1 MAEPVP
7 SDFVLIAP
15 PERLSELTA
24 LLRLDGTV
32 EAYSDADAVAAL
44 DATFQSLPR
53 MVVLERGFAE
63 SLRGRAFVRRVTD
76 DPFGRECLV
85 RVIDAVRDA
94 VRDVAQNAVRQTAA
108 TPSLPVDMPTAATS
122 DVQPSVEPG
131 PVATERATRRRQVA
145 AGSAATIDGTIVQL
159 VDISTEG
166 MQVLGPLTLK
176 PHQAVRVTIPAPD
189 VPVKLHA
196 RVAWATLELGTQQ
209 AGLRYRAGLAF
220 VDADVARLTRVV
232 DWLTSTGPSEG

>member
-7 SDFVLIAP
+7 ADFVLIAP
-15 PERLSELTA
+15 PERLSELAA
-24 LLRLDGTV
+24 LLRLGGTV

-44 DATFQSLPR
+44 DATFQTLPR

-85 RVIDAVRDA
+85 RVIDVP
-94 VRDVAQNAVRQTAA
+94 
-108 TPSLPVDMPTAATS
+108 PSLFVELPTAATLE
-122 DVQPSVEPG
+122 VQPPVEPA

-145 AGSAATIDGTIVQL
+145 AGSTATIDGTIVQL
-159 VDISTEG
+159 VDISADG
-166 MQVLGPLTLK
+166 MQVIGPLTLK
-176 PHQAVRVTIPAPD
+176 PHQAVRVTVPAPD
-189 VPVKLHA
+189 MPMKLHA
-196 RVAWATLELGTQQ
+196 RVAWATLELGGPQ

-220 VDADVARLTRVV
+220 VDADAASLTRVV

>member
-7 SDFVLIAP
+7 ADFVLIAP

-24 LLRLDGTV
+24 LLRLEGTV
-32 EAYSDADAVAAL
+32 EAYSDADALAAL
-44 DATFQSLPR
+44 DATFQTLPR
-53 MVVLERGFAE
+53 MVVLERAFAE

-85 RVIDAVRDA
+85 RVVDARRA
-94 VRDVAQNAVRQTAA
+94 PGTA
-108 TPSLPVDMPTAATS
+108 PSLPEAVPSAAAS
-122 DVQPSVEPG
+122 ELQVPAEPA
-131 PVATERATRRRQVA
+131 PVAMARATVRRQAV
-145 AGSAATIDGTIVQL
+145 AGSTATIDGTTVQL

-166 MQVLGPLTLK
+166 MQVIGPLTLK
-176 PHQAVRVTIPAPD
+176 PNQAVRVSVPAPG

-196 RVAWATLELGTQQ
+196 RVAWASLELGSPQ

-220 VDADVARLTRVV
+220 VDADVATLTSVV
-232 DWLTSTGPSEG
+232 DWLMSPRPSEG

>member
-1 MAEPVP
+1 MPA
-7 SDFVLIAP
+7 DFVLIAP

-94 VRDVAQNAVRQTAA
+94 VRQTAA
-108 TPSLPVDMPTAATS
+108 TPSLSVDMPTAATS
-122 DVQPSVEPG
+122 EVQPSLEPG

-232 DWLTSTGPSEG
+232 DWLMSTGPSEG